1 LRRLNKFIG
10 EKNSTTQMREIKP
23 SVLSTIMN
31 YIYEQESSIE
41 SNIVNSLK
49 GTQYSYLI
57 DLPYL
62 IFEFSNYKPVKSR
75 LKIEDDEDIKA
86 KINFIFSLINSAK

>member
-1 LRRLNKFIG
+1 MRRLNKFIG

-49 GTQYSYLI
+49 GMDI
-57 DLPYL
+57 
-62 IFEFSNYKPVKSR
+62 NYGR
-75 LKIEDDEDIKA
+75 LAVLDI
-86 KINFIFSLINSAK
+86 

>member
-1 LRRLNKFIG
+1 MNKFIG

-49 GTQYSYLI
+49 GS
-57 DLPYL
+57 
-62 IFEFSNYKPVKSR
+62 
-75 LKIEDDEDIKA
+75 
-86 KINFIFSLINSAK
+86 